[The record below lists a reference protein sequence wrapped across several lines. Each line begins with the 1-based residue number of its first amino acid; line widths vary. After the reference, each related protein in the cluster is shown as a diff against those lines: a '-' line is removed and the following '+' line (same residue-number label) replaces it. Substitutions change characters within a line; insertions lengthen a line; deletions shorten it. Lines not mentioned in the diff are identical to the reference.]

1 MYVIGQLDIAFHCN
15 TGFAYVSTLA
25 TTLTLIVFVRKRPV
39 EKIAMGTATVVA
51 SFCLFSLD
59 ISTFIT
65 GTITDININMPLQGP
80 R

>member
-25 TTLTLIVFVRKRPV
+25 TTLTLIIFVRKRPV

-51 SFCLFSLD
+51 SFLPLF
-59 ISTFIT
+59 
-65 GTITDININMPLQGP
+65 
-80 R
+80 